1 MLFEVA
7 ITFMKNYLV
16 YVPLLAILFWLMV
29 VGFHYPVVVV
39 ILWLA
44 FMTWRNHR
52 FDRNGPESRPVPI
65 LLSTTFLLLLGVM
78 FFNHVNLIWYG
89 VTQIGLIVG
98 GTWIKLFAESV
109 RFKTAQSLLKV
120 LSVFVFVLIG
130 GSGIVYSIYPLLSST
145 IGVIFSA
152 VGFVFKKVVLGIVGV
167 IGWFGI
173 DLTFLEGIVDEKTY
187 QQVTGNMGG
196 TIDRALD
203 MAADT
208 PTNQEGFNFLNG
220 WTISLFVVLIV
231 VTAYFLFKKKYFREN
246 QVVKPIRPIAL
257 VEVAPYIE
265 EKNRKINHTKQM
277 TPDNPIRR
285 KVLKFELE
293 ALERGHGRQSTE
305 TIEEWFARLHL
316 KADYLDF
323 YQKIRYGEQELNEH
337 QEQQAQRLLE
347 ELRNMGKGT
356 VS

>member
-1 MLFEVA
+1 
-7 ITFMKNYLV
+7 MKNYFV
-16 YVPLLAILFWLMV
+16 YLPILAILFWLMV
-29 VGFHYPVVVV
+29 VGYHYPVLVV

-44 FMTWRNHR
+44 FMTWRNFR
-52 FDRNGPESRPVPI
+52 FDRHGPESHPLAI
-65 LLSTTFLLLLGVM
+65 LLSTTFLLLIGVM

-89 VTQIGLIVG
+89 VTQIGLVVG
-98 GTWIKLFAESV
+98 GTWLKLFAESINI
-109 RFKTAQSLLKV
+109 KSTQSSLWLI
-120 LSVFVFVLIG
+120 SIFVLVLIA
-130 GSGIVYSIYPLLSST
+130 GSGVAYSVYPLLSAT
-145 IGVIFSA
+145 IGVILSA
-152 VGFVFKKVVLGIVGV
+152 VGFVFRKVVLGIVGV

-196 TIDRALD
+196 TINRALD

-208 PTNQEGFNFLNG
+208 PSNQEGFNFLND

-231 VTAYFLFKKKYFREN
+231 VIAYFLFKKKYVREN
-246 QVVKPIRPIAL
+246 QVVNLRTIAS
-257 VEVAPYIE
+257 VEASPPSE
-265 EKNRKINHTKQM
+265 EKERKINHTKQL

-285 KVLKFELE
+285 KVLEFEQE
-293 ALERGHGRQSTE
+293 ALKRGYGRKSTE

-323 YQKIRYGEQELNEH
+323 YQKIRYGEQELNER

-347 ELRNMGKGT
+347 ELRNMGKRT